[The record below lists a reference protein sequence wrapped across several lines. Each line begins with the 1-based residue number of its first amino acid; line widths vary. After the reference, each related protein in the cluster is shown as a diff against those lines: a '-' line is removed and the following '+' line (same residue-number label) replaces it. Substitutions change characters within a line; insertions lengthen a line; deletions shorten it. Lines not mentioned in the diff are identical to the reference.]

1 MKRKSFLFLLIF
13 FSAWS
18 LSFAQSGSMTDNQV
32 VSFIMAQ
39 REQGVPQS
47 SIIQK
52 LMQKGVTMQQLQ
64 RVRSQYEKMNGTSA
78 VRSSGSTTDQ
88 LTADSRMRESN
99 GAVRVDAEG
108 NELYVQ
114 KVGSS
119 SDEEMEGTATDTRQK
134 VYIPDSVNTI
144 NGKRVFG
151 RDIFNKKALSFE
163 PNMNIATPTS

>member
-52 LMQKGVTMQQLQ
+52 LMQKGVTVEQLRRVRKNYQSQQDQFGQVGQVDTKDVTKNRQ
-64 RVRSQYEKMNGTSA
+64 RVNR
-78 VRSSGSTTDQ
+78 
-88 LTADSRMRESN
+88 
-99 GAVRVDAEG
+99 
-108 NELYVQ
+108 
-114 KVGSS
+114 
-119 SDEEMEGTATDTRQK
+119 
-134 VYIPDSVNTI
+134 
-144 NGKRVFG
+144 
-151 RDIFNKKALSFE
+151 
-163 PNMNIATPTS
+163 